1 MAIMRYVAMFE
12 DTPAMTAVRAARV
25 AEHLDYLREHADEIR
40 IAGGLREDAQGRFV
54 GGLWVLEVSGRERA
68 VELIESDPYFVPK
81 HRSYRLLLWGKAF
94 DEPVTL

>member
-1 MAIMRYVAMFE
+1 MAIMRYVALFE
-12 DTPAMTAVRAARV
+12 DTPAMMAVRAARE
-25 AEHLDYLREHADEIR
+25 AAHLAYLREHADEIR

-68 VELIESDPYFVPK
+68 IDLIESDPYFVPE

-94 DEPVTL
+94 DEAVTL

>member
-1 MAIMRYVAMFE
+1 MAIMRYVALFE
-12 DTPAMTAVRAARV
+12 DTPAMMAVRAARE
-25 AEHLDYLREHADEIR
+25 AAHLAYLREHADEIR

-68 VELIESDPYFVPK
+68 VELIESDPYFVPE

-94 DEPVTL
+94 DEAVTL